1 MPAARIK
8 VLSREDAQRI
18 AAGEVI
24 ERPASVVKE
33 LVENSIDAQARRIE
47 VEIEAGGK
55 ELIRVGDDGV
65 GMVPEDAL
73 SCFKRHATS
82 KIDRFDD
89 LELIHTYGF
98 RGEAMPSIGAVS
110 RVRLLTRYRGQPNG
124 VEVVYEF
131 GKLVRSGEAG
141 SPEGTDI
148 VIRELFRNLPA
159 RKKFLKSNRAEQTA
173 IVEIV
178 SRQALV
184 QPRIAFHLLA
194 NGRTV
199 LNLAP
204 ATELQRIENYFGS
217 KSKEPPLALD
227 YESPGVGK
235 IHGGIWHPNH
245 VSRGNRGGILVF
257 VNGRPITNRLITEA
271 VVASCRGITMGH
283 RFPQGV
289 VMLQVPG
296 TKVDVNVHPTKAEIK
311 FADEPAI
318 RKLVIAGITK
328 ALADAGVDLMTT
340 TPLGSGEPLNIP
352 AAMPAW
358 DEPFPVS
365 QKPAP
370 ASNTAP
376 FEVVSTDP
384 HPTVVPPPR
393 RAVIEPPRPTGS
405 TGPQLNFTP
414 EAALPLYEK
423 TPYTIQGQFA
433 NTFILVEHGDRLLVI
448 DQHTAHE
455 RVIYEELLAHDA
467 EHPAAS
473 QELLLPPLVR
483 LSATQAA
490 RVAEL
495 LPLLATYGFR
505 VETSGADSFRV
516 HSVPEMVS
524 AGDEGSVAE
533 EVLLELG
540 QLGEDTPLA
549 RLKHETR
556 ATISCKA
563 AVKAGD
569 KLSREV
575 MATLVRRLLASP
587 NKSTCPHG
595 RPTTAELTEAQI
607 RRWFKRT

>member
-33 LVENSIDAQARRIE
+33 LVENSIDAQARRID

-55 ELIRVGDDGV
+55 ELIRVGDDGI
-65 GMVPEDAL
+65 GMVPDDAL

-110 RVRLLTRYRGQPNG
+110 RVRLLTRYRGQQDG
-124 VEVVYEF
+124 IEVVYEF
-131 GKLVRSGEAG
+131 GNLIRSGEAG

-159 RKKFLKSNRAEQTA
+159 RKKFLKSNRSEQTA

-178 SRQALV
+178 SRQTLV
-184 QPRIAFHLLA
+184 QPKIAFHLLA

-199 LNLAP
+199 LNLPP
-204 ATELQRIENYFGS
+204 ATELQRIEAYFGL
-217 KSKEPPLALD
+217 KSKKPPLALS

-245 VSRGNRGGILVF
+245 ISRGNRRGILVF
-257 VNGRPITNRLITEA
+257 VNGRPITNRLVTEA

-289 VMLQVPG
+289 VMLQIPG

-352 AAMPAW
+352 APLPAW

-370 ASNTAP
+370 AGKPAP
-376 FEVVSTDP
+376 FVVSADSP
-384 HPTVVPPPR
+384 AQPAPNLR
-393 RAVIEPPRPTGS
+393 RTKPLPASVMPG
-405 TGPQLNFTP
+405 GPQLNFTP

-448 DQHTAHE
+448 DQHAAHE

-467 EHPAAS
+467 EHPAPS

-495 LPLLATYGFR
+495 LPLLAAYGFR
-505 VETSGADSFRV
+505 VETAGADSFRV
-516 HSVPEMVS
+516 HAVPEMVS
-524 AGDEGSVAE
+524 TGDEGTVAE

-549 RLKHETR
+549 QLQHETR
-556 ATISCKA
+556 STISCKA
-563 AVKAGD
+563 AIKAGE
-569 KLSREV
+569 KLTREA

>member
-1 MPAARIK
+1 
-8 VLSREDAQRI
+8 
-18 AAGEVI
+18 
-24 ERPASVVKE
+24 
-33 LVENSIDAQARRIE
+33 
-47 VEIEAGGK
+47 
-55 ELIRVGDDGV
+55 
-65 GMVPEDAL
+65 
-73 SCFKRHATS
+73 
-82 KIDRFDD
+82 
-89 LELIHTYGF
+89 
-98 RGEAMPSIGAVS
+98 
-110 RVRLLTRYRGQPNG
+110 
-124 VEVVYEF
+124 
-131 GKLVRSGEAG
+131 
-141 SPEGTDI
+141 
-148 VIRELFRNLPA
+148 
-159 RKKFLKSNRAEQTA
+159 
-173 IVEIV
+173 
-178 SRQALV
+178 
-184 QPRIAFHLLA
+184 
-194 NGRTV
+194 
-199 LNLAP
+199 
-204 ATELQRIENYFGS
+204 
-217 KSKEPPLALD
+217 
-227 YESPGVGK
+227 
-235 IHGGIWHPNH
+235 
-245 VSRGNRGGILVF
+245 
-257 VNGRPITNRLITEA
+257 PITNRLVTEA

-296 TKVDVNVHPTKAEIK
+296 TKVDVNVHPTNAEIK
-311 FADEPAI
+311 FAEEPAI

-352 AAMPAW
+352 APLPDW

-370 ASNTAP
+370 AGKPAP
-376 FEVVSTDP
+376 FVVSSDSP
-384 HPTVVPPPR
+384 SPSRTVT
-393 RAVIEPPRPTGS
+393 EPLPASVAPG
-405 TGPQLNFTP
+405 GPQLNFTP

-495 LPLLATYGFR
+495 LPLLAAYGFR
-505 VETSGADSFRV
+505 VETAGADSFRV
-516 HSVPEMVS
+516 HAVPEMVS

-549 RLKHETR
+549 RLQHETR
-556 ATISCKA
+556 STISCKA

-569 KLSREV
+569 KLTRET